1 MTIDQY
7 WQLFSQWQ
15 ASGGGFS
22 MPLMSDIDTPVEPT
36 PVEPTPVEPTPVESI
51 KKSKKL
57 PDTE

>member
-15 ASGGGFS
+15 ASGGGFP
-22 MPLMSDIDTPVEPT
+22 MPLMSDIDTPVES
-36 PVEPTPVEPTPVESI
+36 TPVEPTPVESI